1 MKQQLEQRLQQLK
14 TEFESGQK
22 LLTDLQ
28 TRETEVE
35 KSLLRISGAIQVL
48 EEELGK
54 ANERDSNGASSES
67 ENLEVVETQSETVEA
82 SNGKGERVVET

>member
-1 MKQQLEQRLQQLK
+1 MKQQLKQRLQQLQ

-28 TRETEVE
+28 TRETEVQ

-48 EEELGK
+48 KEELSK
-54 ANERDSNGASSES
+54 ADRSDNNGAASEPEALDAVETEAEVLPTSNG
-67 ENLEVVETQSETVEA
+67 N
-82 SNGKGERVVET
+82 